1 MSTPLTINSVET
13 LQEALPLIRASQE
26 AYSNFTQ
33 EQVDAICEKTAMAVS
48 KMRIPLAKMACE
60 ETGYGIVVDKVT
72 KNQYASEHI
81 WNYMRNK
88 KTCGIISEDR
98 AFGVKKIASPK
109 GVIAAITP
117 TTNPTS
123 TTIYKIMLALKT
135 RNAIILSPHPHAVNC
150 SIAAAKIMR
159 DAAIEAG
166 LPEHVISWISVPSLE
181 ISDVLMK
188 SVDLII
194 ATGGSGMV
202 KAAYSSGTLSAW
214 APATATWSS
223 MRLLT
228 CGWLWNPSFTPR
240 PSITA

>member
-98 AFGVKKIASPK
+98 AFGVKDRK
-109 GVIAAITP
+109 GV
-117 TTNPTS
+117 
-123 TTIYKIMLALKT
+123 
-135 RNAIILSPHPHAVNC
+135 V
-150 SIAAAKIMR
+150 
-159 DAAIEAG
+159 
-166 LPEHVISWISVPSLE
+166 
-181 ISDVLMK
+181 
-188 SVDLII
+188 
-194 ATGGSGMV
+194 
-202 KAAYSSGTLSAW
+202 
-214 APATATWSS
+214 
-223 MRLLT
+223 
-228 CGWLWNPSFTPR
+228 
-240 PSITA
+240 

>member
-117 TTNPTS
+117 HHEPHFHHD
-123 TTIYKIMLALKT
+123 LQDHAGAEDPERHHPLP
-135 RNAIILSPHPHAVNC
+135 SPPCGKLLHRRSEDHAGC
-150 SIAAAKIMR
+150 R
-159 DAAIEAG
+159 
-166 LPEHVISWISVPSLE
+166 H
-181 ISDVLMK
+181 
-188 SVDLII
+188 
-194 ATGGSGMV
+194 
-202 KAAYSSGTLSAW
+202 
-214 APATATWSS
+214 
-223 MRLLT
+223 
-228 CGWLWNPSFTPR
+228 
-240 PSITA
+240 